1 MSTKVL
7 ASNVFLDNASSTVD
21 EVMQFLAEKAVEAG
35 AATDSNAVYEAF
47 KAREAEGTT
56 GMMGGFAIP
65 HAKNAAISTPCVMV
79 AKLANPVD
87 WRSMDGEPITCVIAL
102 LIPAAEAAEH
112 LAVLSR
118 VAVLLMDEGFRA
130 NMLAAT
136 TADEVANLVNAGLEQ
151 EA

>member
-21 EVMQFLAEKAVEAG
+21 EVMQFLADKAVEAG
-35 AATDSNAVYEAF
+35 VATDAAAVYEAF
-47 KAREAEGTT
+47 RAREAEGTT

-79 AKLANPVD
+79 AKLANPVE
-87 WRSMDGEPITCVIAL
+87 WRSMDGAPITCVIAL
-102 LIPAAEAAEH
+102 LIPANEAAEH
-112 LAVLSR
+112 LTVLSH
-118 VAVLLMDEGFRA
+118 VAVLLMDETFRA

-136 TADEVANLVNAGLEQ
+136 SADEVAELVNAGLAQ

>member
-35 AATDSNAVYEAF
+35 AASDSQAIFEAF

-65 HAKNAAISTPCVMV
+65 HAKNDAISAPCVMV
-79 AKLANPVD
+79 AKLANPVE
-87 WRSMDGEPITCVIAL
+87 WRSMDGAPITCVIAL
-102 LIPAAEAAEH
+102 LIPAGAAAEH
-112 LAVLSR
+112 LTVLSH
-118 VAVLLMDEGFRA
+118 VAVLLMDETFRS

-136 TADEVANLVNAGLEQ
+136 TADEVAALVNAGLEA